1 LSRRSV
7 LTSIIKGHGHQR
19 GAAMALEDIHK
30 RIDREWSTH
39 LAETKRLLKIP
50 SVSLTGEGIQDTAER
65 LGEMLEDIGV
75 KPGFFKAAK
84 ASHPLVT
91 GHLDVGA
98 KKTALLYGMYDVQ
111 PIGDIKEWDYPPFG
125 ATIVKKKP
133 YGEILVNRGVYNSKG
148 ALGGMLMAIRTMI
161 ECGEMPM
168 NVHFM
173 IEGEEE
179 QGGLSFPNYVEKNKA
194 KLSKA
199 DVAFGF
205 DYSENANGVP
215 VISLGLKGCVYFD
228 LICEGST
235 RGGPTA
241 EVHSSDAAW
250 IESPVWRLVHAIS
263 TLVDGNQKPIVDGL
277 WDDVTGPNKDD
288 IELVR
293 KLVKKFNTASYLKE
307 ISVKRFKI
315 EGTKEELLQQYLF
328 EPSLNI
334 DGLSAGFEEDGTKTV
349 LPPRA
354 KAKIDIRL
362 VPNMT
367 IEDTRRKVMEH
378 LRRRGFTDIRMRNY
392 IDYPWSKVS
401 PHEDVSRATIEAMRY
416 HGKEPEVWPTS
427 AGSAPFYLFDQVL
440 GVPWGGAGL
449 GHGGNAHSPNE
460 FAVVKG
466 MKDFEKSV
474 ATTFWKFV
482 EISDKKSKTKHQ

>member
-1 LSRRSV
+1 
-7 LTSIIKGHGHQR
+7 
-19 GAAMALEDIHK
+19 MALEDIHK
-30 RIDREWSTH
+30 RIDRDWSRH
-39 LAETKRLLKIP
+39 LDETKRLLKIP
-50 SVSLTGEGIQDTAER
+50 SVSMTGEGIQDSAER

-75 KPGFFKAAK
+75 KPGFFKATK

-125 ATIVKKKP
+125 ATIVKRKP

-148 ALGGMLMAIRTMI
+148 ALGGMLMAIKTMVDS
-161 ECGEMPM
+161 GEMPL

-199 DVAFGF
+199 DAAFGF

-215 VISLGLKGCVYFD
+215 TISLGLKGCVYFD
-228 LICEGST
+228 LICEGGA
-235 RGGPTA
+235 RGGAVA
-241 EVHSSDAAW
+241 EVHSSEAVW

-263 TLVDGNQKPIVDGL
+263 TMVDEDQEPTIDGL
-277 WDDVTGPNKDD
+277 WDDVAGPNKDD
-288 IELVR
+288 IELVKKLAR
-293 KLVKKFNTASYLKE
+293 KFDPKTHLWE
-307 ISVKRFKI
+307 ISVKRFKVQ
-315 EGTKEELLQQYLF
+315 GSKEELLKKYLF
-328 EPSLNI
+328 EPSVNI
-334 DGLSAGFEEDGTKTV
+334 DGLSAGFEEEGTKTV
-349 LPPRA
+349 LPPSA
-354 KAKIDIRL
+354 KAKLDIRL

-367 IEDTRRKVMEH
+367 IEGTRKKVMDH
-378 LRRRGFTDIRMRNY
+378 LKRRGFTDIRMRNY

-401 PHEDVSRATIEAMRY
+401 PHDAVSRATIEAMRY
-416 HGKEPEVWPTS
+416 HGKEPEVWPTA
-427 AGSAPFYLFDQVL
+427 AGSAPFYLFYQVL
-440 GVPWGGAGL
+440 GVPWGGSGL

-474 ATTFWKFV
+474 VTTFWKFD
-482 EISDKKSKTKHQ
+482 EISRKSK